1 MKLPEL
7 FDLIKQFEA
16 GSLLRLEYETEE
28 GRVVLEKG
36 GQPVVSSAPVP
47 APAAVSAPAVTA
59 ESQAEVLYIR
69 TPLVGSFYV
78 ASEPGKPPFV
88 KPGDRVKKGQTVC
101 VIEAMKMINE
111 VPAPCDCLIEKAL
124 PRDGALVGF
133 DEPLFEIRE
142 L

>member
-7 FDLIKQFEA
+7 FDLMKQFEA

-36 GQPVVSSAPVP
+36 GQPVVISAP

-59 ESQAEVLYIR
+59 ESQAEALYIR
-69 TPLVGSFYV
+69 TPLVGSFYG
-78 ASEPGKPPFV
+78 APEPGKPPFV

-111 VPAPCDCLIEKAL
+111 VPAPCDCLIAKAL